1 LIKNIVKACAPA
13 IDLLLAPF
21 VAASGWLLLMT
32 RRLGLARLPVSKR
45 ILLSIGVYPLRDHYY
60 EPLFDT
66 RHLRYPLGEVRSLPG
81 IDLDEPC
88 QLRLVEDLARAGYA
102 AELQDLPSGPT
113 GRVEFHFNNGAF
125 ESGDAEFWY
134 AVVRH
139 FKPKRIIEIGS
150 GNSTLM
156 ARRAVVRNR
165 ADDPAY
171 QCRHTCVEP
180 YEMDWLE
187 RCEVEVIRRRVEELD
202 PSFFAVLEEN
212 DILFIDSSHMIRPQG
227 DVLFEFLQVLPLL
240 RPGVIVHV
248 HDIFTPRD
256 YLAKW
261 VETETKFWNEQYL
274 LEAFLGHNR
283 DWQVLAALNFLQHGH
298 PERLRRV
305 CPYLDDSREPGSFY
319 LQRRLASDPAPNQSD
334 THQGNALT

>member
-1 LIKNIVKACAPA
+1 MIKNIFKACAPA

-21 VAASGWLLLMT
+21 VAASGWLLLMV
-32 RRLGLARLPVSKR
+32 RRLGLTRLPVSKR

-66 RHLRYPLGEVRSLPG
+66 RHLRYPLSEVRSLPG
-81 IDLDEPC
+81 VDLDEPR
-88 QLRLVEDLARAGYA
+88 QLGLVAELERAGYA

-139 FKPKRIIEIGS
+139 FKPQRIIEIGS

-156 ARRAVVRNR
+156 ARRAIARSR

-171 QCRHTCVEP
+171 QCRHICVEP

-187 RCEVEVIRRRVEELD
+187 QCEVEVIRRRVEELET
-202 PSFFAVLEEN
+202 SFFDVLEEN

-227 DVLFEFLQVLPLL
+227 DVLYEFLQMLPLL
-240 RPGVIVHV
+240 APGVIVHV

-256 YLAKW
+256 YLAQW
-261 VETETKFWNEQYL
+261 IETENKFWNEQYL
-274 LEAFLGHNR
+274 LEAFLCHNR
-283 DWQVLAALNFLQHGH
+283 DWQVLAALNFLQHSQ
-298 PERLRRV
+298 PQRLRRV
-305 CPYLDDSREPGSFY
+305 CPYLDDNREPGSFY
-319 LQRRLASDPAPNQSD
+319 MQKRSVANGRAR
-334 THQGNALT
+334 

>member
-1 LIKNIVKACAPA
+1 MIKSLFKACAPL
-13 IDLLLAPF
+13 IDLLLVPL
-21 VAASGWLLLMT
+21 VVASGWLLLMV
-32 RRLGLARLPVSKR
+32 RRLGLTRLPLSKR

-66 RHLRYPLGEVRSLPG
+66 RHLRYPLSEVRPLPG
-81 IDLDEPC
+81 IDLDEPR
-88 QLRLVEDLARAGYA
+88 QIGFVAELERAGYA
-102 AELQDLPSGPT
+102 AELQGLPFGPT
-113 GRVEFHFNNGAF
+113 GQVEFHFNNGAF

-139 FKPKRIIEIGS
+139 FKPQRIIEVGS

-156 ARRAVVRNR
+156 ARRAILRNR
-165 ADDPAY
+165 EDDPGY
-171 QCRHTCVEP
+171 RCRHTCVEP

-187 RCEVEVIRRRVEELD
+187 QCGVEVIRRRVEELE

-227 DVLFEFLQVLPLL
+227 DVLFEFLQVLPTLAA
-240 RPGVIVHV
+240 GVIVHV

-261 VETETKFWNEQYL
+261 IVTEGKFWNEQYL
-274 LEAFLGHNR
+274 LEAFLSHNR
-283 DWQVLAALNFLQHGH
+283 DWQVLAALNFLQHSQPQG
-298 PERLRRV
+298 LRRV
-305 CPYLDDSREPGSFY
+305 CPYLDDNREPGSFY
-319 LQRRLASDPAPNQSD
+319 MQKRQAAGERAR
-334 THQGNALT
+334 